1 MVEGVS
7 LNNPAAAACDVKIL
21 HYEGTT
27 SRGKLQRSS
36 SLMFCSI
43 FQHLRHKR
51 QKNNKATR
59 SCLNLAALYPL
70 LPLGGDG
77 EICMKNLRLET
88 SATKLL
94 FRKNN
99 PSQTEVGILHILQ
112 LLLTHVTTIRA
123 DVWKC
128 KRHNCFEF
136 TKICILKNDP
146 KPQIFFLEV
155 SNYEKHRTSNVCNPP
170 LLNTGCCHLIKET
183 VCLYMDWAFVKLR

>member
-1 MVEGVS
+1 
-7 LNNPAAAACDVKIL
+7 
-21 HYEGTT
+21 
-27 SRGKLQRSS
+27 
-36 SLMFCSI
+36 MFCSI

-88 SATKLL
+88 STTKLL

-99 PSQTEVGILHILQ
+99 PSQTEVSILHILQ
-112 LLLTHVTTIRA
+112 LSLTYVTTIRV

-128 KRHNCFEF
+128 KRHNCFKF
-136 TKICILKNDP
+136 TKICILKNEP
-146 KPQIFFLEV
+146 KPQIFLEV
-155 SNYEKHRTSNVCNPP
+155 SNYKKYRTSNVYYRPP
-170 LLNTGCCHLIKET
+170 PSVKHGLLSSDKGNGVFIYGLSFC
-183 VCLYMDWAFVKLR
+183 